1 MRVRISITIIC
12 LLALVA
18 MKGASLT
25 SQEPGQAPN
34 AGFMRLKMDPA
45 KKILEGIALGDFQ
58 MIRTSSEQMRKLALD
73 ADWMVMQTEEYH
85 RHSQDYQSSLN
96 LLSRMCDES
105 DLDGVTLAYM
115 QMTMRCVACH
125 KMIRDARVP

>member
-1 MRVRISITIIC
+1 MRIRISITLIC
-12 LLALVA
+12 LLAIVVVRS
-18 MKGASLT
+18 ASLT
-25 SQEPGQAPN
+25 SQEPGQAPK
-34 AGFMRLKMDPA
+34 AGFMRLKMEPA

-58 MIRTSSEQMRKLALD
+58 MIRTNSEQMRKLALD
-73 ADWMVMQTEEYH
+73 ADWMVMQTEEYNK
-85 RHSQDYQSSLN
+85 HSREYQSSLN

-125 KMIRDARVP
+125 KMIRDVRIP